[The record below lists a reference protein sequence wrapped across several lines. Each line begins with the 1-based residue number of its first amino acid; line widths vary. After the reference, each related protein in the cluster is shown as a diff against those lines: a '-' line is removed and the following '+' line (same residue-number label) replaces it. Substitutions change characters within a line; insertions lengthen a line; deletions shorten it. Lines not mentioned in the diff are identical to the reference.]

1 VVWWENVKEEDR
13 LEDLNVDKRLKMK
26 RMLKNGIQGGGV
38 NLSGLEYAEVSGSC
52 KQVNEFSV
60 S

>member
-1 VVWWENVKEEDR
+1 MKEEDR